1 MSSKNPIRRIDL
13 GLPRAEASPRFAGW
27 RTLYAMQ
34 TSSDSTVYRAAPA
47 DSAQAEADYVLKTL
61 SREASQ
67 RPDRRAAFQREALAA
82 GAVQNP
88 HLIPVL
94 DGDLR
99 GDRPFLVFP
108 FLEGSTLR
116 QAVSHRMPLSLPSA
130 LWTIRQAAE
139 ALMALHNAGYVHL
152 DVKPENL
159 HLSPR
164 GHVTLLDLGSA
175 QRVGERLHDLS
186 GDVAYSAPEIWS
198 TPYVASGTAD
208 VYSLGLTLFEA
219 LVGAPPCDATNA
231 EEWIAF
237 HKRGDSSDLRE
248 FLPNLPIELA
258 QLVESMLRKSPAR
271 RPSLSEARE
280 ELVRLEVATFRDRR
294 SLLRPFDPDR
304 PTGGDGSSARKSRP
318 LAERSAS
325 TNSVSK
331 VG

>member
-1 MSSKNPIRRIDL
+1 MSPTNPIRRIEL
-13 GLPRAEASPRFAGW
+13 GVPRAEASPRFAGW

-34 TSSDSTVYRAAPA
+34 SSLHHAVYRAAPS
-47 DSAQAEADYVLKTL
+47 DSDQAEADYVLKTL
-61 SREASQ
+61 SLKGAQ
-67 RPDRRAAFQREALAA
+67 DPVRRAAFHREAQAA
-82 GAVQNP
+82 GSVRHP
-88 HLIPVL
+88 HLIPLL

-139 ALMALHNAGYVHL
+139 ALTALHSAGFVHL

-175 QRVGERLHDLS
+175 QRVGDRLHDFS
-186 GDVAYSAPEIWS
+186 GDVAYSAPEVWS
-198 TPYVASGTAD
+198 TPFVANASAD

-219 LVGAPPCDATNA
+219 LVGAPPCEATNA

-237 HKRGDSSDLRE
+237 HKLGDSADLRD
-248 FLPNLPIELA
+248 FLPNLPLELA
-258 QLVESMLRKSPAR
+258 QLVASMLRKTPAR
-271 RPSLSEARE
+271 RPSLSEIRE
-280 ELVRLEVATFRDRR
+280 ELVRLEVSTFKERR
-294 SLLRPFDPDR
+294 SLLRPFDPER

-318 LAERSAS
+318 LTERPAS
-325 TNSVSK
+325 TDRVSK
-331 VG
+331 AG

>member
-1 MSSKNPIRRIDL
+1 MQSSL
-13 GLPRAEASPRFAGW
+13 HHA
-27 RTLYAMQ
+27 
-34 TSSDSTVYRAAPA
+34 VYRAAPA
-47 DSAQAEADYVLKTL
+47 DSDQAEADYVLKTL
-61 SREASQ
+61 SRDAALEPA
-67 RPDRRAAFQREALAA
+67 RRAAFQREALAA
-82 GAVQNP
+82 GSVRNP

-99 GDRPFLVFP
+99 GERPFLVFP

-116 QAVSHRMPLSLPSA
+116 QAVSHRMPLSLPQA

-139 ALMALHNAGYVHL
+139 ALMALHAAGYAHL

-175 QRVGERLHDLS
+175 QRIGERLNDFS
-186 GDVAYSAPEIWS
+186 GDVAYSAPEVWS
-198 TPYVASGTAD
+198 SPFLAGASAD

-231 EEWIAF
+231 EDWIAF
-237 HKRGDSSDLRE
+237 HKSGDSSTLRE

-258 QLVESMLRKSPAR
+258 QLVESMLRKTPTR
-271 RPSLSEARE
+271 RPSLTEIRE

-294 SLLRPFDPDR
+294 SLIRPFDPDR
-304 PTGGDGSSARKSRP
+304 PTGSDGSSARKGRP
-318 LAERSAS
+318 LTERSAS
-325 TNSVSK
+325 SNRISK
-331 VG
+331 AG